1 MAAVVLLTILLALRD
16 ANCLKATEQPVNE
29 DITASQPG
37 ESDNNNDS
45 PNEIS
50 LTESQHKMCESNNDF
65 ACNLLR
71 TINAQKKGDGSIFV
85 SPISVG
91 YLLGM
96 LHEGADGET
105 RQQIINALGLGGSTV
120 EEINNYF
127 KKMMDETPNVDTKVT
142 VNTAN
147 CIYVNSAMGINLIPQ
162 YEADMLKYYNAQVDA
177 LDFSKDSSL
186 AIINN
191 WCKTNTNGMIP
202 KILEKDEL
210 APPPAMILMNAVY
223 YKAPWTEKFNPN
235 ETRDEHFTKQN
246 GITVKHKMMHLKTR
260 AACGENNLCKMLC
273 LPYGNGGYSMYVLLP
288 HKGVTVN
295 DVIRSLSAQKLKQ
308 YRHMTTTEVDI
319 LMPRFTTESE
329 THLERVLSSM
339 GMQLA
344 FSMSAEFPNMAQGHI
359 DDLYVSKIKQKAKIE
374 VAEEGTKAAAATAVQ
389 VALKD
394 EVVLEQEEVYTF
406 HATRPFVYYIVENS
420 TGSILFMGTYCGEE
434 GGEKVDNSGRW
445 DRVQKEPIVV
455 PHTLKEE
462 IFRSAEQMPQFPG
475 GEAALKKYLKS
486 HMNYPARA
494 ARNNIQGKVI
504 VQFVVKRNG
513 QIGVVNVVHS
523 VDKDL
528 DSEAV
533 RLVKSMPKFIP
544 GRQGGKAVDVLY
556 TLPVTFSL
564 EDAKKKS

>member
-1 MAAVVLLTILLALRD
+1 MKRLWILGTLAAVVLLTILLALRD

-29 DITASQPG
+29 DITASQPE

-445 DRVQKEPIVV
+445 DRVQ
-455 PHTLKEE
+455 
-462 IFRSAEQMPQFPG
+462 
-475 GEAALKKYLKS
+475 
-486 HMNYPARA
+486 
-494 ARNNIQGKVI
+494 RN
-504 VQFVVKRNG
+504 
-513 QIGVVNVVHS
+513 
-523 VDKDL
+523 
-528 DSEAV
+528 
-533 RLVKSMPKFIP
+533 RLLCRI
-544 GRQGGKAVDVLY
+544 R
-556 TLPVTFSL
+556 
-564 EDAKKKS
+564 